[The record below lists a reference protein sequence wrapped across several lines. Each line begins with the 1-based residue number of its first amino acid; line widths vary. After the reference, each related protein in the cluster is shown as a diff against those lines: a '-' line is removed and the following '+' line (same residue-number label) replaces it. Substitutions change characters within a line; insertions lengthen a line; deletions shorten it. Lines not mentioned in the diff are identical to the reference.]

1 MRNLAK
7 DIDLEDDDYE
17 TFEQFKRVRPNWK
30 GPKSRNAAKDKIRA
44 ERQRR
49 EHERQEMVDDV
60 EENEYGLL

>member
-7 DIDLEDDDYE
+7 DIDLEDEDYE
-17 TFEQFKRVRPNWK
+17 TFERFKPARPNWK

-60 EENEYGLL
+60 EENEYELL

>member
-7 DIDLEDDDYE
+7 DINLEDDNYE
-17 TFEQFKRVRPNWK
+17 TFEQFKHARPNWK
-30 GPKSRNAAKDKIRA
+30 GPKSRNAAKDKIRV

-60 EENEYGLL
+60 EESEYGLL